1 MIDSI
6 YAELIF
12 FQTISGRISK
22 ERIFRVVG
30 VHELNAV
37 Q

>member
-1 MIDSI
+1 MIGSI
-6 YAELIF
+6 YAELVF
-12 FQTISGRISK
+12 FQAICGRISK
-22 ERIFRVVG
+22 ERIFGVVG

>member
-1 MIDSI
+1 MMDSI
-6 YAELIF
+6 YAELVF
-12 FQTISGRISK
+12 FQAICGRISK

-30 VHELNAV
+30 VHELTAV

>member
-1 MIDSI
+1 MDSI
-6 YAELIF
+6 YAELTLFETKNGI
-12 FQTISGRISK
+12 ISK

-30 VHELNAV
+30 VHELNAA